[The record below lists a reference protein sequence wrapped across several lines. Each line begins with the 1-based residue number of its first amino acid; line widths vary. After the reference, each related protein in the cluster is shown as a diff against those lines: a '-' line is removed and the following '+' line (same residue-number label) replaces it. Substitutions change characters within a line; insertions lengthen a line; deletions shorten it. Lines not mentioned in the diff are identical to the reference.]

1 MDVEM
6 PIMDGL
12 TASRAIRALGGAR
25 GAVAII
31 AVSAGALPEQV
42 AGCLEAGMDLH
53 VSKPLR
59 PESLFDAL
67 DQAFSLG
74 RARGSRARQS
84 HRRPG

>member
-1 MDVEM
+1 MQVHSRIQAARDLFGQGAGAHRD
-6 PIMDGL
+6 DGD
-12 TASRAIRALGGAR
+12 
-25 GAVAII
+25 
-31 AVSAGALPEQV
+31 GALPEQV
-42 AGCLEAGMDLH
+42 AGCLDAGMDLH

-74 RARGSRARQS
+74 RARGSRTRQS